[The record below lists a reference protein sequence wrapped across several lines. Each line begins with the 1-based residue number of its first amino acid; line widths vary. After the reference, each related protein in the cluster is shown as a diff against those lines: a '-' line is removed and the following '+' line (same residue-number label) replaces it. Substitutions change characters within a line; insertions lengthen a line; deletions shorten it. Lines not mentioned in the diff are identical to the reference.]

1 MMIGSVVWSRD
12 EVVQDHWR
20 QGSQAVCWR
29 GGPHKVLKSTRVRGE
44 SLGERKTTDSSQGL
58 DRGGAESE
66 TALGSDSLE
75 SDGLPSCQCQVGPP
89 PTPCVNV
96 IAARVR

>member
-1 MMIGSVVWSRD
+1 MTEMMIGSVVWSRD

-44 SLGERKTTDSSQGL
+44 SLGERKTTDSRQGL
-58 DRGGAESE
+58 NRGGAESE
-66 TALGSDSLE
+66 TALAVTAWNQMVFHLVSVSWVL
-75 SDGLPSCQCQVGPP
+75 PP
-89 PTPCVNV
+89 PPV
-96 IAARVR
+96 